1 MHHLT
6 QFELI
11 CGCIIFFLAML
22 FIIVMIAAGF
32 KIAADAKIE
41 EAEKSVQ
48 RKAERIARQMVKER
62 LDGLQLHV
70 TQRIA
75 VIEDDLTGGGKE

>member
-6 QFELI
+6 QFEMV

-48 RKAERIARQMVKER
+48 RKAERLARQMVKER

>member
-41 EAEKSVQ
+41 ESEKSVQ

-62 LDGLQLHV
+62 LNGLQLHV

-75 VIEDDLTGGGKE
+75 IVEDDLTGGCKE

>member
-1 MHHLT
+1 M
-6 QFELI
+6 I

-48 RKAERIARQMVKER
+48 RKAERLAREIVKER
-62 LDGLQLHV
+62 LNGVRLQV
-70 TQRIA
+70 TQRIS

>member
-1 MHHLT
+1 
-6 QFELI
+6 
-11 CGCIIFFLAML
+11 ML

-48 RKAERIARQMVKER
+48 RKAERLAREIVKER
-62 LDGLQLHV
+62 LNGVRLQV
-70 TQRIA
+70 TQRIS

>member
-6 QFELI
+6 NFELI
-11 CGCIIFFLAML
+11 CGCIIFFLAVS
-22 FIIVMIAAGF
+22 FIVLLIAIGF

-41 EAEKSVQ
+41 EAEKSIQ
-48 RKAERIARQMVKER
+48 RKAERLARQMVKER
-62 LDGLQLHV
+62 LNGLQLQV

-75 VIEDDLTGGGKE
+75 VVEDDLTGGGKE

>member
-22 FIIVMIAAGF
+22 FIILMIAAGF

-62 LDGLQLHV
+62 LNGLKLHV

-75 VIEDDLTGGGKE
+75 VIEDDLTGGGNE

>member
-1 MHHLT
+1 MHHIT
-6 QFELI
+6 HFEMI

-22 FIIVMIAAGF
+22 FIIIMIAAGF

-48 RKAERIARQMVKER
+48 RKAERLAREIVKER
-62 LDGLQLHV
+62 LNGVRLQV
-70 TQRIA
+70 TQRIS